1 MFFFIFVLC
10 SCCQDRVTTF
20 PTLRSK
26 AQNLQMNPIQ
36 KENVMLHK
44 KSEKGQ
50 ALVLIVFAL
59 IGLLGMTALT
69 VDGGIAYLDRNNAQT
84 AADSA
89 AIAAGLANSHG
100 QNVTNAALDRAASNN
115 FNNDGTRNI
124 VTVTI
129 TPTTTGVCPE
139 TGKIIKV
146 DITSNAPTTFAKLL
160 GKSQVTN
167 RVSASTK
174 ACDVSGTAGSPLY
187 TGSAVYATKTA
198 ACGNGTND
206 KALSTNGSSQ
216 VQMWGGGFGSASTD
230 GDCVDF
236 SGGNVQL
243 KKQESGTACAD
254 IYMASASGTGQDFSH
269 VYGQDG
275 CGQPHYNVAF
285 PAPPA
290 NLNITCA
297 GNATKTGS
305 TLSQGNYTGTFPP
318 SGVTTLQSGTYC
330 VNGDFDMNGGDN
342 LHGDGV
348 MIVLNTGGIKWN
360 GNMTLDLSGPTS
372 GSYKGLVIY
381 LPPTNS
387 SQIRLNGS
395 SGVKL
400 AGTMLAQN
408 APCDFSGTGK
418 IEKNAWN
425 FQMICYTWQMTG
437 NYDAQIMYNSS
448 LLYSPATTVLP
459 SVELLQ

>member
-1 MFFFIFVLC
+1 MK
-10 SCCQDRVTTF
+10 T
-20 PTLRSK
+20 
-26 AQNLQMNPIQ
+26 
-36 KENVMLHK
+36 K
-44 KSEKGQ
+44 KYESGQ
-50 ALVLIVFAL
+50 ALVLIVFA
-59 IGLLGMTALT
+59 IMGLLSFTALT
-69 VDGGIAYLDRNNAQT
+69 VDGGLAYSDRRSAQN

-89 AIAAGLANSHG
+89 AIAAALASSKG
-100 QNVTNAALDRAASNN
+100 QNIANAALRLAASNSY
-115 FNNDGTRNI
+115 NNDGIRNI
-124 VTVTI
+124 VDVTI
-129 TPTTTGVCPE
+129 TPSATGVCPQ

-146 DITSNAPTTFAKLL
+146 DITSNAPTTFAKIL
-160 GKSQVTN
+160 GISQVTN
-167 RVSASTK
+167 RVTASSQ
-174 ACDVSGTAGSPLY
+174 ACGVSGAAGSPLY
-187 TGSAVYATKTA
+187 AGSAVYATKTA
-198 ACGNGTND
+198 TCGSGD
-206 KALSTNGSSQ
+206 AALSTSGSSQ
-216 VQMWGGGFGSASTD
+216 VQMWGGGFGSSSTD

-243 KKQESGTACAD
+243 KKAESGTACAD

-305 TLSQGNYTGTFPP
+305 TLSPGNYTGTFPP

-360 GNMTLDLSGPTS
+360 GNMTLDLTGPTS

-381 LPPTNS
+381 MPPTNS
-387 SQIRLNGS
+387 SQIKLNGT
-395 SGVKL
+395 SGVEL
-400 AGTMLAQN
+400 SGTMLAQN

-418 IEKNAWN
+418 IEKNAWQ

-437 NYDAQIMYNSS
+437 NYDAQIVYNSS
-448 LLYSPATTVLP
+448 MFYSPATTVLP
-459 SVELLQ
+459 SVQLLQ